1 MPYRF
6 LEDVAIADVA
16 FEAEGRVLPELFKE
30 AALAV
35 TNTMVQDLSRIEH
48 KVAKRI
54 KGAAENIEMLLFH
67 FLQDLIFYKDADLLL
82 FSDFQLTIV
91 QREGEWHLHG
101 TAYGEEI
108 SPDRHQLLVD
118 VKAVS
123 LHKYQVQKTAKGWR
137 AVVILDV

>member
-1 MPYRF
+1 M
-6 LEDVAIADVA
+6 
-16 FEAEGRVLPELFKE
+16 
-30 AALAV
+30 
-35 TNTMVQDLSRIEH
+35 
-48 KVAKRI
+48 
-54 KGAAENIEMLLFH
+54 AENVEMLLFH

-82 FSDFQLTIV
+82 FNDFDLSIV
-91 QREGEWHLHG
+91 QREGEWRLHG

-108 SPDRHQLLVD
+108 FPDRHQLLVD